1 MIPIIYD
8 KFEEKFTSNGKGRL
22 TDCTSCIVTEERNGI
37 YECEF
42 QYPITGKFYDDLRN
56 GAIIGVIHDDNHD
69 IQPFDVYSYTA
80 PTNGLVTFY
89 AHHISYRLNN
99 IVLQPFNATSCA
111 QTIAN
116 IVPNSINRNPFT
128 FWTDKNVN
136 TNFGLSHPE
145 SVRAILFGQE
155 GSILDVY
162 GKGEYEFDKW
172 DVRLYTNRG
181 SDTGVTVRY
190 GKNLVSINDNVDKST
205 VCSAIAPYWI
215 GADNVVVY
223 LPEIYVVSP
232 SAPTVLTPWTEQN
245 DIEMTDGSEVIYFQ
259 PAEVIP
265 TPVDFSPDFTGEPTA
280 AQLRTRAYQ
289 YLSENTPWIP
299 NENLTIDFAALWQTP
314 EYENVAVLQRVGL
327 CDTVSVYYPELG
339 VTDTNAKVIKVVYN
353 VLLERFDSM
362 EFGKLKSTLTQDIE
376 QGVGDQIYNEVR
388 SQVSHM
394 DAVMIAAIEHAT
406 KEITGGLGGY
416 VVMTMNADNQPQE
429 LLIMDTPD
437 TSTAVNVWRFNR
449 GGLGHSHSGYNGPY
463 NDVALTQDGKI
474 NAAMITTGIMNATL
488 IRAGVIQDLTGTN
501 YWNLETGEFQL
512 AATTQVGTST
522 IASQADIAGT
532 VVAADVEYG
541 NSSSSSTP
549 PSTWTTNASWEQGKY
564 LWTRIKMTLEDGSTA
579 YSDARMIAGTN
590 GLGVAS
596 VVEQYYLSTS
606 NSSQTGGS
614 WSDTQ
619 QTWVSGRYYWTRS
632 KITWSDGTTTYT
644 TATLAKALTT
654 GNQSTDDL
662 DTSLNQQAIFN
673 RLTNNGQTQGIYL
686 NNGLLYIN
694 ATYIQSGTLSANYIK
709 GGTLEVGGLND
720 TNGVVAVYSDAGVL
734 NSRLSKYG
742 IESFATTHSSTWNVD
757 LTYYSRLIGSV
768 FYMYT
773 QVEGNAYNQ
782 LLEVKPGFASQTQSH
797 LRISVGGGTTV
808 QVVDDPLEYF
818 SWGAGF
824 YDNPLFNR
832 YRFFRQDLFVDK
844 NIVCNGTKSRTVQ
857 TDEFGRRLLY
867 CYETPSPLFGDV
879 GEGVIDE
886 TGVCYVFLDPVFA
899 ETVTT
904 NQYQVFL
911 QRYGQGDCF
920 VSERRPDHFVVTGPP
935 GLAFGWELK
944 AKQKGFEQLRLE
956 QESGNNP
963 QTHNYGEDAATF
975 LENLEEG
982 RIA

>member
-116 IVPNSINRNPFT
+116 IVPNSINRNPFA

-162 GKGEYEFDKW
+162 GKGEYKFDKW

-265 TPVDFSPDFTGEPTA
+265 TPVDFSPDFVGEPTA

-339 VTDTNAKVIKVVYN
+339 VTDSSAKVIKVVYN

-362 EFGKLKSTLTQDIE
+362 EFGRLKSTLTQDIE

-406 KEITGGLGGY
+406 REITGGLGGY

-437 TSTAVNVWRFNR
+437 ASTAVNVWRFNQ

-488 IRAGVIQDLTGTN
+488 IRAGVIQDLTSTN

-522 IASQADIAGT
+522 IASQDDLISS
-532 VVAADVEYG
+532 VE
-541 NSSSSSTP
+541 
-549 PSTWTTNASWEQGKY
+549 E
-564 LWTRIKMTLEDGSTA
+564 E
-579 YSDARMIAGTN
+579 
-590 GLGVAS
+590 
-596 VVEQYYLSTS
+596 YYLSTS
-606 NSSQTGGS
+606 DTTRSGGS
-614 WSDTQ
+614 WSTTQ
-619 QTWVSGRYYWTRS
+619 QTWSTGKYYWTRN
-632 KITWSDGTTTYT
+632 KITYKDGTVEYT
-644 TATLAKALTT
+644 TATLANALTS
-654 GNQSTDDL
+654 GNQSTDNL

-694 ATYIQSGTLSANYIK
+694 ATYIQSGTLSADYIK
-709 GGTLEVGGLND
+709 GGTLTVGGLND
-720 TNGVVAVYSDAGVL
+720 VNGTISILDSTGTQRGQITCDGFKTTTLPEPWAGGAQWTFQSLFGASAISFWQDNNILYKLYPNQFTTQYIRRAEVV
-734 NSRLSKYG
+734 
-742 IESFATTHSSTWNVD
+742 EEFTSSYHLMDYD
-757 LTYYSRLIGSV
+757 LEIPVWR
-768 FYMYT
+768 
-773 QVEGNAYNQ
+773 Q
-782 LLEVKPGFASQTQSH
+782 
-797 LRISVGGGTTV
+797 GGTIENISGKGSMRVYPSFNQNGNVYLLLDYVDVAISTNCADVQCVPSVSITRNLTV
-808 QVVDDPLEYF
+808 
-818 SWGAGF
+818 S
-824 YDNPLFNR
+824 
-832 YRFFRQDLFVDK
+832 
-844 NIVCNGTKSRTVQ
+844 GTKSRIVNTE
-857 TDEFGRRLLY
+857 EFSARKLY
-867 CYETPSPLFGDV
+867 CYETPSPMFGDV

-904 NQYQVFL
+904 GQYQVFL

-920 VSERRPDHFVVTGPP
+920 VSERRPDHFIVTGEP
-935 GLAFGWELK
+935 GLVFGWELK
-944 AKQKGFEQLRLE
+944 AKQKDFDQLRLE
-956 QESGNNP
+956 REQMSEPKG
-963 QTHNYGEDAATF
+963 HNYGEDAAKF
-975 LENLEEG
+975 IEKLEEG

>member
-162 GKGEYEFDKW
+162 GKGEYKFDKW

-232 SAPTVLTPWTEQN
+232 SAPTLLTPWTEQN

-339 VTDTNAKVIKVVYN
+339 VTDTSAKVIKVVYN

-362 EFGKLKSTLTQDIE
+362 EFGRLKSTLTQDIE

-406 KEITGGLGGY
+406 REITGGLGGY

-437 TSTAVNVWRFNR
+437 TSTAVNVWRFNQ

-522 IASQADIAGT
+522 IASQDDLI
-532 VVAADVEYG
+532 
-541 NSSSSSTP
+541 
-549 PSTWTTNASWEQGKY
+549 
-564 LWTRIKMTLEDGSTA
+564 
-579 YSDARMIAGTN
+579 
-590 GLGVAS
+590 AS
-596 VVEQYYLSTS
+596 VEEEYYLSTS
-606 NSSQTGGS
+606 DSTQSGGS
-614 WSDTQ
+614 WSTTQ
-619 QTWVSGRYYWTRS
+619 QTWSTGKYYWTRN
-632 KITWSDGTTTYT
+632 KITWKNGDVTYT
-644 TATLAKALTT
+644 TATLAKALTS
-654 GNQSTDDL
+654 GNQSTDNL
-662 DTSLNQQAIFN
+662 DISLNQQAIFN

-742 IESFATTHSSTWNVD
+742 IESFATTHNSTWDVD
-757 LTYYSRLIGSV
+757 LTYYSRLLGSV

-797 LRISVGGGTTV
+797 LRVSVGGGITV
-808 QVVDDPLEYF
+808 QVVDDPLEYC

-832 YRFFRQDLFVDK
+832 YRFFREDLFVDK

-879 GEGVIDE
+879 GEGVIDK

-904 NQYQVFL
+904 DQYQVFL
-911 QRYGQGDCF
+911 QRYGNGDCY
-920 VSERRPDHFVVTGPP
+920 VSERKPDYFVVAGLP

-963 QTHNYGEDAATF
+963 QNHNYGEDAAKF
-975 LENLEEG
+975 IEKLEEG

>member
-339 VTDTNAKVIKVVYN
+339 VTDTSAKVIKVVYN

-362 EFGKLKSTLTQDIE
+362 EFGRLKSTLTQDIE

-406 KEITGGLGGY
+406 REITGGLGGY

-522 IASQADIAGT
+522 IASQDDLISS
-532 VVAADVEYG
+532 VE
-541 NSSSSSTP
+541 
-549 PSTWTTNASWEQGKY
+549 E
-564 LWTRIKMTLEDGSTA
+564 E
-579 YSDARMIAGTN
+579 
-590 GLGVAS
+590 
-596 VVEQYYLSTS
+596 YYLSTS
-606 NSSQTGGS
+606 DTTRSGGS
-614 WSDTQ
+614 WSTTQ
-619 QTWVSGRYYWTRS
+619 QTWSTGKYYWTRN
-632 KITWSDGTTTYT
+632 KITYKDGTVEYT
-644 TATLAKALTT
+644 TATLANALTS
-654 GNQSTDDL
+654 GNQSTDNL

-694 ATYIQSGTLSANYIK
+694 ATYIQSGTLSADYIK
-709 GGTLEVGGLND
+709 GGTLEVGGVNNTDGVISILD
-720 TNGVVAVYSDAGVL
+720 ANGVETGTLSKEGLLTKYSDQYFNYDSVIDGARVTFNASGDKVF
-734 NSRLSKYG
+734 SITPMTYV
-742 IESFATTHSSTWNVD
+742 SSTPKLPSLGIDIRCPILAYKNVN
-757 LTYYSRLIGSV
+757 GSV
-768 FYMYT
+768 
-773 QVEGNAYNQ
+773 
-782 LLEVKPGFASQTQSH
+782 
-797 LRISVGGGTTV
+797 GTV
-808 QVVDDPLEYF
+808 MQY
-818 SWGAGF
+818 GAGF
-824 YDNPLFNR
+824 LGSTSDNINLYENV
-832 YRFFRQDLFVDK
+832 YVLGTLG
-844 NIVCNGTKSRTVQ
+844 CSGTKSRIVQ
-857 TDEFGRRLLY
+857 ADEFGKRLLY
-867 CYETPSPLFGDV
+867 CYETPSPMFGDV

-904 NQYQVFL
+904 DQYQVFL

-920 VSERRPDHFVVTGPP
+920 VSERHSDHFVVTGEP

-944 AKQKGFEQLRLE
+944 AKQKDFDQLRLE
-956 QESGNNP
+956 REQMSEPTG
-963 QTHNYGEDAATF
+963 HNYGEDAAKF
-975 LENLEEG
+975 IEKLEEG